1 MNIYRVSSLLLAH
14 TLCFRI
20 FEFVH
25 FVLVSLL
32 FNDFFEMRSL
42 RWLLFNWIYWV
53 VLRGYLYLVLSRRLV
68 LCFSGGASHFGLL
81 RSSALWLGFFCFGI
95 SVDIVSFA
103 APKKVLLFI
112 VSGGGATLR
121 LLPSVFLYEV
131 VLLLPGCWQ
140 RLCCNC
146 VRREVQLAY

>member
-1 MNIYRVSSLLLAH
+1 MNIYRVSSLLLAR

-68 LCFSGGASHFGLL
+68 LCFSGGGCSFWPSSLFGSLAGVFL
-81 RSSALWLGFFCFGI
+81 FWYFCWHRLIRSSQKSTTFHRERGRGHLAPVAKRVFCM
-95 SVDIVSFA
+95 
-103 APKKVLLFI
+103 
-112 VSGGGATLR
+112 
-121 LLPSVFLYEV
+121 
-131 VLLLPGCWQ
+131 
-140 RLCCNC
+140 RLCCC
-146 VRREVQLAY
+146 CQVVGSAFVVTVCGEKYS